1 MADISRPAHGR
12 RKDYVRIPD
21 LQNLPP
27 DALLTRKQVCALS
40 GYAIITLKKWA
51 VAGRG
56 PRITRVEGYPR
67 YRAEDV
73 SNWIAGA
80 TSVQSAGNTLRRE
93 AVASSSIFG

>member
-1 MADISRPAHGR
+1 MADFARPAHGR
-12 RKDYVRIPD
+12 RKDYVQIPD

-73 SNWIAGA
+73 GNWITGA
-80 TSVQSAGNTLRRE
+80 TSTRSAATKPRRE
-93 AVASSSIFG
+93 PAAASSIFG